1 MLDINLIAAQVKHN
15 CNISDAKYWGFYSPC
30 GLLLRMRDLY
40 KIENNLKPW
49 GKVSLEKIGEWIHE
63 REGLWQDLEG
73 SEFRNINIK
82 GRNYKP
88 FDVKDIN
95 SVLLEH
101 GYVYGA
107 GYGNMLKPVFLLA
120 ALKKK
125 NSIKQYDVHITG
137 KEIARDLSASPAMTR
152 GNTVIAR
159 HQTMDLFFWEKLE
172 EMKAKKCNG
181 ALFQAFSEY
190 GIPKNTGNNIA
201 DDSLK
206 KRMTKIV
213 REEISAYIH
222 HELGEASQRRILGRW
237 WKELLLRVPYSRA
250 ELFLR
255 GIKDVSSDTCRSGM
269 LAYIIQNKKAGSL
282 GFYTALY
289 GGFRRIIFPGMA
301 EAYEEFI
308 KTRNWDLIEKA
319 RIEGYKKTGDYVRIL
334 KEMFDKGKA
343 SQEAIEGIMP
353 KA

>member
-1 MLDINLIAAQVKHN
+1 
-15 CNISDAKYWGFYSPC
+15 
-30 GLLLRMRDLY
+30 
-40 KIENNLKPW
+40 
-49 GKVSLEKIGEWIHE
+49 
-63 REGLWQDLEG
+63 
-73 SEFRNINIK
+73 
-82 GRNYKP
+82 
-88 FDVKDIN
+88 
-95 SVLLEH
+95 
-101 GYVYGA
+101 
-107 GYGNMLKPVFLLA
+107 
-120 ALKKK
+120 
-125 NSIKQYDVHITG
+125 
-137 KEIARDLSASPAMTR
+137 
-152 GNTVIAR
+152 
-159 HQTMDLFFWEKLE
+159 MDLFFWEKLE